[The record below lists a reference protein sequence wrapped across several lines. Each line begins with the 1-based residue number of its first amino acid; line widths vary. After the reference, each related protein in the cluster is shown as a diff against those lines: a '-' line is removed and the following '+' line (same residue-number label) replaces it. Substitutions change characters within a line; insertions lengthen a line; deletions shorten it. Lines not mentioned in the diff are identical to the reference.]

1 MKISVPWPVNIS
13 SQSRIEESL
22 NLWDDKES
30 LIICLAEAS
39 DNKFINNFYNQLMPR
54 NSLSIGTHVSKCFIC
69 DMVKTATECFLNEDW
84 YGFGNSDI
92 VPVEDLIGENY
103 NCEVIVFH
111 RTDIADWSDRF
122 YQSETDH
129 QMFLDICNMRCEGTS
144 DKIIARNL
152 NRKNIPPP
160 LSYKEWNHL
169 AVKDIA
175 SKQGTIFFWGQDL
188 FLFRK
193 DVVKK
198 IIKEYLEVFDPIIGT
213 GAYDLRL
220 TKWLMENFKG
230 VRVLNKIFHK
240 IHRSEWSIDEVEF
253 NHNGGDTNIKDLDEF
268 YGHTYILDNQSKNA
282 YKAAMPRHLSRI
294 INKNR
299 KNKN

>member
-22 NLWDDKES
+22 NLWHDQES

-39 DNKFINNFYNQLMPR
+39 NNTYLNKFDTQLMSR
-54 NSLSIGTHVSKCFIC
+54 NSKSIGALVSKCFIQ
-69 DMVKTATECFLNEDW
+69 DMVKSVVERFPNEDW
-84 YGFGNSDI
+84 YGFGNSDV
-92 VPVEDLIGENY
+92 VPVDNLIGNNQEY
-103 NCEVIVFH
+103 EVIVFH
-111 RTDIADWSDRF
+111 RTDISDWSHRF
-122 YQSETDH
+122 SQTTPEQQLY
-129 QMFLDICNMRCEGTS
+129 LDIYNMRSEGLS

-152 NRKNIPPP
+152 NQKNIKPPDP
-160 LSYKEWNHL
+160 HKEWNYL
-169 AVKDIA
+169 VVKDIA
-175 SKQGTIFFWGQDL
+175 SKQGTIFLWGQDL

-193 DVVKK
+193 DVVEK
-198 IIKEYLEVFDPIIGT
+198 IIQEYLEIFDPIIGT

-230 VRVLNKIFHK
+230 TRVLNKIFHK
-240 IHRSEWSIDEVEF
+240 IHPSEWTIDEAEF
-253 NHNGGDTNIKDLDEF
+253 KHNGGDIGIKDLQEF
-268 YGHTYILDNQSKNA
+268 YGHSYILNNQPSQIQKG
-282 YKAAMPRHLSRI
+282 AMPRHLVRS